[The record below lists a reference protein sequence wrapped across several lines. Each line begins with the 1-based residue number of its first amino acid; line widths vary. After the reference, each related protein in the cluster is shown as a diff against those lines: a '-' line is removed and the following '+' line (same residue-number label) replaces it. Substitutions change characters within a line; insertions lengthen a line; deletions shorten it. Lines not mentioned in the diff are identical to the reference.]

1 MLTLT
6 GIMLA
11 VNMQSDCIHNLQ
23 QEKINLNPTLPT
35 IVLQERI
42 GQIQQQIDYHTRIR
56 DGLFKDWR
64 IVVRLSKD
72 QWTAQGQ
79 DYGRR

>member
-23 QEKINLNPTLPT
+23 QEKLNLNPTLPT
-35 IVLQERI
+35 IVIQERM
-42 GQIQQQIDYHTRIR
+42 GQIQQQIDYHTRVR
-56 DGLFKDWR
+56 DGLFKDFQT
-64 IVVRLSKD
+64 VRRLTSD
-72 QWTAQGQ
+72 QWTRQGQ